1 MEFKINQC
9 QYDLKSFIKDNI
21 CKEFNIDYWDKWLE
35 QQEYDLLQ
43 KYPNILISVE
53 EDNTLIGICGVRVL
67 NEKECYLNSF
77 YVKKEY
83 RNKKIGTKIFNM
95 CMDYIIKNKFQ
106 KIILT
111 VDPKFI
117 IAQKFY
123 ENRGFIFNYLDKK
136 NQELHYF
143 KYLY

>member
-1 MEFKINQC
+1 
-9 QYDLKSFIKDNI
+9 
-21 CKEFNIDYWDKWLE
+21 
-35 QQEYDLLQ
+35 
-43 KYPNILISVE
+43 
-53 EDNTLIGICGVRVL
+53 
-67 NEKECYLNSF
+67 
-77 YVKKEY
+77 
-83 RNKKIGTKIFNM
+83 M